1 MAYGGLRASAA
12 AHAVASRGLIVHSGP
27 EVLSTGSV
35 SKSLLYP
42 GVVFKDLGAMFFVC
56 SIMDSLSLSTCDTC
70 RLRVQVARS
79 SRTVDRDRTGLTES
93 SVPLRCPPRPP
104 TDLSPSA
111 PSGSLFSTN
120 HAFSTRQ
127 TSPVHCGAP
136 GPSAPRIPW
145 LPALRRPEVACP
157 GGAGVGARTLLS
169 LPSLSLSVQTCTPRG
184 LRSTPGLSFA

>member
-1 MAYGGLRASAA
+1 MAA
-12 AHAVASRGLIVHSGP
+12 AHAVASRGLIVHSAP
-27 EVLSTGSV
+27 
-35 SKSLLYP
+35 KSCPRGMFPSHFFTP
-42 GVVFKDLGAMFFVC
+42 GWFFKDLGAMFFVC

-120 HAFSTRQ
+120 HAFSTRLEESRQ

-145 LPALRRPEVACP
+145 LPALRQPEVACP

-169 LPSLSLSVQTCTPRG
+169 LPSLSLSVQTCTPGG